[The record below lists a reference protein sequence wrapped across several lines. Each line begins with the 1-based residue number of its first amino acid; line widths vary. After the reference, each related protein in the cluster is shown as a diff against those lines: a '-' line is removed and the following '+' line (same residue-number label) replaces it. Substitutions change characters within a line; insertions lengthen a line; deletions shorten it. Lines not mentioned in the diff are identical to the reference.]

1 MSRLMTRRQFGLA
14 ATGLGLNIWP
24 VAKALRAAAGAG
36 TEIRFAIALRAA
48 FQCAAWIGTEAGIFR
63 QHGMEVTFPTLEAG
77 GPQALAGTL
86 RGDWDFCQTGD
97 VPIVEGA
104 LQGQDPVLILT
115 PTELH
120 EGVFVMAKRE
130 ITKPEQLAG
139 ARIGAVDAKGAF
151 GTSIGPWLQQSGVSA
166 SVVSLGSFQAI
177 YAALAAGKVDAGYL
191 PVDLRYRG
199 QNEFGWNVLHA
210 LPTGWGGVVTTRRFI
225 TAKRGIVAEV
235 VKGFVDSIH
244 LFKTQRDI
252 VVPLL
257 QRFLQFSDA
266 KGLEQLHAFYA
277 PLIRTVP
284 RPTFLSEKQRL
295 KDTFS
300 KQYPAVQK
308 LRLEDLYD
316 STFVDELD
324 RSGYIQ
330 QLYSGKPS

>member
-1 MSRLMTRRQFGLA
+1 M
-14 ATGLGLNIWP
+14 
-24 VAKALRAAAGAG
+24 
-36 TEIRFAIALRAA
+36 
-48 FQCAAWIGTEAGIFR
+48 
-63 QHGMEVTFPTLEAG
+63 
-77 GPQALAGTL
+77 
-86 RGDWDFCQTGD
+86 
-97 VPIVEGA
+97 
-104 LQGQDPVLILT
+104 
-115 PTELH
+115 
-120 EGVFVMAKRE
+120 
-130 ITKPEQLAG
+130 
-139 ARIGAVDAKGAF
+139 
-151 GTSIGPWLQQSGVSA
+151 
-166 SVVSLGSFQAI
+166 
-177 YAALAAGKVDAGYL
+177 
-191 PVDLRYRG
+191 
-199 QNEFGWNVLHA
+199 LHA

-277 PLIRTVP
+277 PLFRTVP
-284 RPTFLSEKQRL
+284 RPTFFSEKLRL